1 MHAFD
6 GKTKSIQ
13 YKIASDIN
21 SQVVDDSLNVYDLIQ
36 GYCADIAAVGD
47 GRQSGVNAL
56 QQDSSTP
63 GCGYCKVR
71 GHKEDDCRRKQ
82 SDAQNGSTSPP
93 PPSSSDPSRSARF
106 KGKCDYCHR
115 HGHKEADCRTK
126 QRETGTG
133 APVAAVVLAPTTP
146 PSSPVTAVSQNH
158 IQALINHLQSTQNAA
173 GILKVNMIKSASHT
187 DPESANNNSFA
198 ALAVQ

>member
-1 MHAFD
+1 MDYALHKIMHAFD

-71 GHKEDDCRRKQ
+71 GHKEDECRRKK
-82 SDAQNGSTSPP
+82 SDAQNGSASP
-93 PPSSSDPSRSARF
+93 PSRSARS
-106 KGKCDYCHR
+106 KEKCDYCHR
-115 HGHKEADCRTK
+115 HGHKEADHR
-126 QRETGTG
+126 
-133 APVAAVVLAPTTP
+133 
-146 PSSPVTAVSQNH
+146 
-158 IQALINHLQSTQNAA
+158 
-173 GILKVNMIKSASHT
+173 
-187 DPESANNNSFA
+187 AN
-198 ALAVQ
+198 